1 MVPEINL
8 LPKVERKSAKR
19 RWFSLILAIIFSLLL
34 VFLMIQY
41 FTLTK
46 SIKTLES
53 EQQVL
58 ATEKVALEETL
69 AALHKPKGIDLE
81 ASVEFVESVSYP
93 VSPLVI
99 EINKYLDENAYLRDY
114 LFSEETIGVE
124 VDFETLSEVV
134 SYIEDLMDSPY
145 FKDVVVSDIETFDP
159 TASDEDEE
167 DQFKVTDR
175 YSNKFEILIDLD
187 YLREVGGGDK

>member
-19 RWFSLILAIIFSLLL
+19 RWFSLILTIIFSLLL